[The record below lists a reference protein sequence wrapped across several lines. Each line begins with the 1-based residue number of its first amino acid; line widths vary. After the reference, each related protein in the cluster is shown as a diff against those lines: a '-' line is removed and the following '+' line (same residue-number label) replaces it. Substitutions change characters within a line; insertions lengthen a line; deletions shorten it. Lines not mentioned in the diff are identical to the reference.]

1 MYKQTAFM
9 WQPSLPSFLK
19 VSVLG
24 TALASLG
31 LTGCSTTQSAA
42 GSKHKQTS
50 SNYLGADSLDS
61 LEDLL
66 SATDMRAVEG
76 DRLLVLKHGDVWKR
90 MTVGFKMNL
99 DIWNPRIDAQCG
111 WFASRQPYLERL
123 SARASRYLYYTVKE
137 AERRGMPT
145 ELALLPVI
153 ESSYDP
159 AATSSAAAAGLWQFI
174 PSTGRI
180 YGLKQTSMYDG
191 RRDVVESTRA
201 AYEFLGALYNQFGSW
216 ELALAAY
223 NAGPGRIQQAI
234 NRNKAAGLPTD
245 YWSLK
250 LPQETMNYVPRF
262 MAVAQIVKNPAK
274 YGVNLPPIAN
284 RPHFREVSVG
294 ATSLNEIAAITG
306 LSRAELYQLNPGH
319 RGDRIDPDSPR
330 RILIP
335 ADLSPSIDEKLK
347 KLQSSSGLWA
357 STNSNLPKN
366 NQTITPVKTT
376 PPELNSKTITPIKTT
391 PPAIT
396 ASTTTTVKPAT
407 PVAATVSKATPITTT
422 TSVAAATSTAASTTT
437 PNLTA
442 QSKTRVSTPKGSSA
456 LADFAAK
463 SELPIPSAPRIP
475 VAVTPVT
482 PVQPIQV
489 EPAISAAEREQIQA
503 AVMAEEIPKSVD
515 EILKPVATAA
525 EQAEVVEELKALAPA
540 GTEIVDPYDGKIKLT
555 AIQTS
560 LSVAEQQGKELTK
573 GFSYPKGV
581 AENTKADSVEAKLNQ
596 GKNYVK
602 TDSEVVVVAPK
613 GKRSTYTVL
622 PGDNLALIAAKNGVN
637 WRDVAKWNQID
648 PNATLYVGTTIYLY
662 DAKPVQEAAKPAA
675 KPESYVVQAN
685 DSLTGVANQF
695 GLTVKQLADYNGL
708 STTSG
713 LFVGQKLSLKETAA
727 SKAKVEEAK
736 KAESTKVQTKTY
748 IVQRGEYLKLI
759 ADRYALSNAELAAL
773 TPGLTSG
780 SSLMAGQKINVPVNE
795 VESASSSKKVEQ
807 KFENIKVDQTATENY
822 QVKRGETLYSIA
834 NQTKLSVAE
843 LAALNG
849 FAANGGLRIGQTIKI
864 PAGST
869 VPENYTVQSGDTLT
883 GIAAKYNLSMDHLAN
898 LNGLSRNAGLRVG
911 QRLKLTGDAEAV
923 RETVTEQAVKGV
935 KPDSHVVKSGE
946 TLSSIAR
953 KYKLQLKYLA
963 ELNDLSVSSPLRVGQ
978 RLKIDGDL
986 PESKKVD
993 GIKAVS
999 TTVLSKATES
1009 YTVKSGE
1016 SLNAI
1021 ASRLGITT
1029 TELASLN
1036 NLRANAGLRVGQS
1049 LQVPKRITEY
1059 KIMRGDTL
1067 IGLASRYGMDSSTLA
1082 EMNDLKPNTQLRI
1095 GDVIKVPNL

>member
-99 DIWNPRIDAQCG
+99 DIWNPRIDAQRG